1 MTSSNTT
8 AAASLATG
16 APINTDTWADFVRRL
31 HHDCAGEGVRR
42 HYTAD
47 AIFIVQA
54 RRLIFGIDKDY
65 TDRLAVICD
74 EQHWCS
80 PKEYWDDCDEEGRAA
95 LDRMAMDEGGC
106 AFLDLHGSDQWG
118 VLEDL
123 DGHSVVGIDD
133 RWDYVCAHLT
143 RDAAEAFIARKKHDY
158 REGLRIYVDAQ
169 TYCWEFNAI
178 KEAIL
183 DGRLRLV
190 EAQPQESA

>member
-1 MTSSNTT
+1 MKSINT
-8 AAASLATG
+8 ASAASLATG
-16 APINTDTWADFVRRL
+16 APINPDTWADFVRRL
-31 HHDCAGEGVRR
+31 YRDCMGEGVSR

-74 EQHWCS
+74 DQHWCS
-80 PKEYWDDCDEEGRAA
+80 PKEYWDDRDEEDRAA
-95 LDRMAMDEGGC
+95 IDRLAIDECGR
-106 AFLDLHGSDQWG
+106 AFLDLCESDQWG

-123 DGHSVVGIDD
+123 DEHSVVGFDE

-143 RDAAEAFIARKKHDY
+143 QDAAEAFIARKKHDY

-169 TYCWEFNAI
+169 TYAWEFNAI

-190 EAQPQESA
+190 EAQPEEIA